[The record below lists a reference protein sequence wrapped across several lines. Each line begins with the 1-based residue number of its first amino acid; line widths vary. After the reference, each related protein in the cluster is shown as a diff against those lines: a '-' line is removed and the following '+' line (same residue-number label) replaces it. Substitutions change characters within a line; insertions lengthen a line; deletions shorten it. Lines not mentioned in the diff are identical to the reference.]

1 MEPCIFRKLS
11 GFESSGIL
19 IKNQFPVILPL
30 IVFEKVD
37 VLIISLNFE
46 IGRPFSVPSID
57 DFRHLVK
64 KHSVDYL
71 AEQVYLEPQPIEL
84 LELKDN
90 QEDSPDAAQG

>member
-1 MEPCIFRKLS
+1 MQGYLRDRAPGEDYGDLERKIGLFCDGEGS
-11 GFESSGIL
+11 LAG
-19 IKNQFPVILPL
+19 
-30 IVFEKVD
+30 
-37 VLIISLNFE
+37 VL
-46 IGRPFSVPSID
+46 D